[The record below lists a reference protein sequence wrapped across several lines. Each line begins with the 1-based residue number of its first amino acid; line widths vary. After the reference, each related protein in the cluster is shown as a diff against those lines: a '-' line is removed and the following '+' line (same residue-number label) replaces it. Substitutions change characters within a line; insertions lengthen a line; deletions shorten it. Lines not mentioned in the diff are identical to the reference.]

1 MVPPGPA
8 RRALC
13 YGPSAHT
20 DEPPTL
26 SCHVACGHQAPSV
39 ARLAPAL
46 GGEAGPACRPRPSLL
61 IGFLEWQSLDPG
73 GDWLTLCAAH
83 RLTAYVVKVFS
94 LAANLIVIQA
104 DVICG
109 AVKWLI
115 LQRQKPD
122 GVFQEDSPVIDQEMT
137 VRGKGLGQ
145 AGGGVASHRI
155 DRRKASPLAES
166 VTIPSQRLEAFR
178 I

>member
-1 MVPPGPA
+1 M
-8 RRALC
+8 
-13 YGPSAHT
+13 
-20 DEPPTL
+20 
-26 SCHVACGHQAPSV
+26 
-39 ARLAPAL
+39 ARLAPNL

-94 LAANLIVIQA
+94 LAANLIAINSQVL
-104 DVICG
+104 CG

-122 GVFQEDSPVIDQEMT
+122 GVFQEDSPVIAQEMT

-145 AGGGVASHRI
+145 AGGRGGCSHRI

>member
-1 MVPPGPA
+1 MVPPGLA

-115 LQRQKPD
+115 LEKQKPD
-122 GVFQEDSPVIDQEMT
+122 GVFQEDGPVIHQEMT
-137 VRGKGLGQ
+137 VRSRTYGH
-145 AGGGVASHRI
+145 AGGRAPGV
-155 DRRKASPLAES
+155 
-166 VTIPSQRLEAFR
+166 TG
-178 I
+178 